1 MVEPCRTTLHLSLWG
16 TGWSIRLRPHTYQSS
31 RLGHHRLHFPAPF
44 RPPLRMSYRDPRYEL
59 HNIHA
64 PLISYRSFGRLHS
77 TSLALLFPRLVLQL
91 PPVAPMFSLTHSFEP
106 PSLSLCQHQT
116 ALQVSHLTYARYNH
130 KRFNDN
136 YHTTA
141 VGMEL
146 TTRLVAIDYYRR
158 YKVQGA

>member
-1 MVEPCRTTLHLSLWG
+1 MVVRCVVCLYVVYSLLIRRDCILTSYVESDITVCIYLLLH
-16 TGWSIRLRPHTYQSS
+16 
-31 RLGHHRLHFPAPF
+31 
-44 RPPLRMSYRDPRYEL
+44 MSYSAPQCEL
-59 HNIHA
+59 HNIRA
-64 PLISYRSFGRLHS
+64 LLISYRSFGRLHS
-77 TSLALLFPRLVLQL
+77 TSLALLCPRLVLQL

-106 PSLSLCQHQT
+106 PFLSLCQHQT